1 MARPSSS
8 ARPDPSGSEGIV
20 ARARWALLE
29 GVGADIAAAF
39 PGITR
44 LGGQIVAALYLSAGP
59 RSMDQLATELGCS
72 KSNIFG
78 NLRGLEGAGIVGRRR
93 EAGARRDSYALRG
106 PYPDVVIGAYM
117 TRLRLVVADKRALS
131 ERAMHMLGDE
141 AGPEAELLRARLGEL
156 DRKYSLFA
164 DVLGVLLPAMEGP
177 IDLEKLLRAAPEGL
191 VETVASMVREV
202 LSGAGSNAEKSIS
215 SDAGDGDEPKVSSK
229 RGSTGSGT
237 RSNVAGRGTVRSKLE
252 RTDDRG

>member
-1 MARPSSS
+1 MARPSSA
-8 ARPDPSGSEGIV
+8 ARPDSSSSEGVV
-20 ARARWALLE
+20 ARARWTLLE

-44 LGGQIVAALYLSAGP
+44 LGGQIVAALYLSDGP

-93 EAGARRDSYALRG
+93 EAGSRHDTYALRG
-106 PYPDVVIGAYM
+106 PYPDVIIGAYM
-117 TRLRLVVADKRALS
+117 TRLRMVVADKRALS
-131 ERAMHMLGDE
+131 ERAMTMLGE
-141 AGPEAELLRARLGEL
+141 AEGADAELLRDRLGEL

-164 DVLGVLLPAMEGP
+164 DVLAVLLPAMEGP
-177 IDLEKLLRAAPEGL
+177 IDLERLIRAAPEGL
-191 VETVASMVREV
+191 VETVAAMVREV
-202 LSGAGSNAEKSIS
+202 LAGPQAKQVQSAGKHAAAALGAPQKA
-215 SDAGDGDEPKVSSK
+215 PKDN
-229 RGSTGSGT
+229 G
-237 RSNVAGRGTVRSKLE
+237 RSKVG

>member
-1 MARPSSS
+1 VRFFAPRIIGTRYRAEWMARPSSTP
-8 ARPDPSGSEGIV
+8 RPDPSGTQPDGVV

-44 LGGQIVAALYLSAGP
+44 LGGQIVAALYLSDGP
-59 RSMDQLATELGCS
+59 RSMDQLAAELGCS

-93 EAGARRDSYALRG
+93 ESGARFDTYALRG
-106 PYPDVVIGAYM
+106 PYPDVIIGAYM

-131 ERAMHMLGDE
+131 ERAMTMLGDAE
-141 AGPEAELLRARLGEL
+141 GPEAELLRERLVEL

-164 DVLGVLLPAMEGP
+164 DVLAVLLPAMEGP
-177 IDLEKLLRAAPEGL
+177 IDLERLIRAAPEGL
-191 VETVASMVREV
+191 VETIAMMVRDV
-202 LSGAGSNAEKSIS
+202 LAGPAIAK
-215 SDAGDGDEPKVSSK
+215 ARGKGRTKVE
-229 RGSTGSGT
+229 G
-237 RSNVAGRGTVRSKLE
+237 
-252 RTDDRG
+252 TDDRG